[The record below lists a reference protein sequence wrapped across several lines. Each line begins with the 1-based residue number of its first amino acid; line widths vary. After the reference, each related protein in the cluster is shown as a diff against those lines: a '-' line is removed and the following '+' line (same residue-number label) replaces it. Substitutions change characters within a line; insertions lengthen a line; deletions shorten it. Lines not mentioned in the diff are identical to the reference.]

1 MDRARHIRDIP
12 EEPHPFL
19 KGVRMKTLLS
29 QKEDDAEATC
39 IIVRCP
45 VGSEIEE
52 HVHTEQDDLI
62 YVLEGEATMWIE
74 GTGEFPL
81 MPGTFVAVSRGKRH
95 RTFAVE
101 KALLILDTFT
111 PPLF

>member
-1 MDRARHIRDIP
+1 M
-12 EEPHPFL
+12 
-19 KGVRMKTLLS
+19 
-29 QKEDDAEATC
+29 
-39 IIVRCP
+39 
-45 VGSEIEE
+45 GSEIDE

-81 MPGTFVAVSRGKRH
+81 TPGTFVAVTRGKRH

-101 KALLILDTFT
+101 EALLIPSR
-111 PPLF
+111 PPCSKYPSLFSWN

>member
-1 MDRARHIRDIP
+1 MR
-12 EEPHPFL
+12 
-19 KGVRMKTLLS
+19 
-29 QKEDDAEATC
+29 
-39 IIVRCP
+39 
-45 VGSEIEE
+45 
-52 HVHTEQDDLI
+52 HTEQDDLI

-81 MPGTFVAVSRGKRH
+81 TPGTFVAVSRGKRH

-101 KALLILDTFT
+101 KALLIFDTFT